1 MDQTDRAVS
10 NLNQISIV
18 GDENLKNR
26 GAQIRNTE
34 KQLNRSTGSKD
45 DVLFNQSNSNSPN
58 SSSTNPVPSRRPKSK
73 YIFYRFIAVSK

>member
-34 KQLNRSTGSKD
+34 KSLNRSIGSKD
-45 DVLFNQSNSNSPN
+45 DVLFNQSSSNSPN

-73 YIFYRFIAVSK
+73 EFTFDFNDSK